1 LAPVLSV
8 SLNRMEVRPL
18 TEAQGRGI
26 ATWRYPD
33 RYSTYNIG
41 EVVTAADG
49 YWAVVGEGEEL
60 LGYCC
65 FGREARV
72 PGVDEERG
80 TLDIGY
86 GMRPDCLGKGL
97 GRVFVT
103 AIIDFAIRKF
113 SPQQLRLLILGW
125 NQRSRKVAEAL
136 GFQMRGMVRGGERE
150 FLVMI
155 RPASRPS

>member
-1 LAPVLSV
+1 
-8 SLNRMEVRPL
+8 MEVRPL

-33 RYSTYNIG
+33 QYSTYNMG

-49 YWAVVGEGEEL
+49 YWAIVGEGEKL
-60 LGYCC
+60 VGYCC
-65 FGREARV
+65 FGQEARV
-72 PGVDEERG
+72 PGVDEEHG

-86 GMRPDCLGKGL
+86 GMRPDCVGKGL

-103 AIIDFAIRKF
+103 AIVEFAIDEF
-113 SPQQLRLLILGW
+113 SPQQLRLLILSW

-136 GFQMRGMVRGGERE
+136 GFQKRGMVRGGERD